1 MNKAQ
6 VPQRIRYN
14 GSIVTSPAKIANI
27 ANEHYINKIRNINES
42 LKGNGN
48 PIALLKEVVPRRSN
62 ERPFRLKFISLKE
75 TIKMIRSLKCSNSS
89 GFDDITNQILKK
101 LDLHIAY
108 QICHMINC
116 VMRTAKSPK
125 IFKTTKIIP
134 VSKPGKPT
142 DDIDSFRPLNNLS
155 SLEKLIEHWLG
166 GIFVQWLEAEDVI
179 SMHHHG
185 GRQGYLTLTVKA
197 EIDKKTL
204 TLKMKC
210 TTFL

>member
-116 VMRTAKSPK
+116 VMRTAKFPK

-155 SLEKLIEHWLG
+155 SL
-166 GIFVQWLEAEDVI
+166 
-179 SMHHHG
+179 
-185 GRQGYLTLTVKA
+185 
-197 EIDKKTL
+197 
-204 TLKMKC
+204 
-210 TTFL
+210 